1 MIGTPA
7 LRAGAAFAG
16 VAAAT
21 LPFGAL
27 AVDAWGGRQAALS
40 TVLGAALAT
49 LLAVASVVL
58 AVWAHDKP
66 QPIFIAALLGGF
78 LGRLMIFG
86 GGVAWLAAATDFP
99 VAAFMSGLFAYYVL
113 FQILEIRAVRRLAAA
128 RPAGH
133 P

>member
-1 MIGTPA
+1 MIGNSA
-7 LRAGAAFAG
+7 LRAGAALAG
-16 VAAAT
+16 VAVAT

-49 LLAVASVVL
+49 VLAVASVVL

-66 QPIFIAALLGGF
+66 QRVFMTAVMGGF
-78 LGRLMIFG
+78 LGRLVLFG
-86 GGVAWLAAATDFP
+86 GGVAWLATATDFP
-99 VAAFMSGLFAYYVL
+99 VAAFMAGLFAYYVL
-113 FQILEIRAVRRLAAA
+113 FQILEVRTLRRLAAA
-128 RPAGH
+128 RPGGL